1 MPTKNRTER
10 IRHVASQRQAGVVV
24 LEDIHDPHNAAAV
37 LRTCEAFGFQKVFFI
52 FEKQKKFNPRK
63 IGKATSSSANKW
75 LDFQMFDSTEKCLR
89 GLKKQG
95 YTTYATVLDRG
106 AGSLFKTH
114 FSRPKTALLFGNEHS
129 GLSEKAAEMA
139 DKKIYIP
146 MRGFVQSLNLSVTAA
161 VCLFELSRQR
171 QKRPAAFLLSKTH
184 RLRLQKNWLK
194 K

>member
-10 IRHVASQRQAGVVV
+10 IRHVAFQRQEGVVV

-37 LRTCEAFGFQKVFFI
+37 LRTCEAFGFQKVYFI

-75 LDFQMFDSTEKCLR
+75 LDFQMFDSTEKCLKD
-89 GLKKQG
+89 LKKQG
-95 YTTYATVLDRG
+95 YATYATVLDKG

-114 FSRPKTALLFGNEHS
+114 FPKPKIALLFGNEHS
-129 GLSEKAAEMA
+129 GLSKKAVNMA

-146 MRGFVQSLNLSVTAA
+146 MGGFVQSLNLSVSAA
-161 VCLFELSRQR
+161 ICLFELSRQR
-171 QKRPAAFLLSKTH
+171 QKHPADFLLPKTH
-184 RLRLQKNWLK
+184 RLQLQKNWLK